1 MFVRNKVLVS
11 LRVYYYMPDYR
22 DLIQE
27 FMWQTMDIKPKYPRV
42 NKFLNYW
49 KENIEAVIADI
60 EMIETEKISK
70 YKSVE
75 DIFGAKVSRL
85 RCRDAYGYEWEFL
98 DEEARMWTFKFTED
112 EVIEAVRAVKNEDWF
127 INRIRKELNMIW
139 NRKNGYN

>member
-75 DIFGAKVSRL
+75 DIFK
-85 RCRDAYGYEWEFL
+85 Y
-98 DEEARMWTFKFTED
+98 
-112 EVIEAVRAVKNEDWF
+112 
-127 INRIRKELNMIW
+127 
-139 NRKNGYN
+139 

>member
-1 MFVRNKVLVS
+1 MVVRNKVLVS
-11 LRVYYYMPDYR
+11 LHVFYSMPDYR

-75 DIFGAKVSRL
+75 DIFK
-85 RCRDAYGYEWEFL
+85 Y
-98 DEEARMWTFKFTED
+98 
-112 EVIEAVRAVKNEDWF
+112 
-127 INRIRKELNMIW
+127 
-139 NRKNGYN
+139 

>member
-11 LRVYYYMPDYR
+11 LHVFYYMPDYR

-75 DIFGAKVSRL
+75 DIFK
-85 RCRDAYGYEWEFL
+85 Y
-98 DEEARMWTFKFTED
+98 
-112 EVIEAVRAVKNEDWF
+112 
-127 INRIRKELNMIW
+127 
-139 NRKNGYN
+139 

>member
-11 LRVYYYMPDYR
+11 LRVFYYMPDYR
-22 DLIQE
+22 DIIQE

-75 DIFGAKVSRL
+75 DIFK
-85 RCRDAYGYEWEFL
+85 Y
-98 DEEARMWTFKFTED
+98 
-112 EVIEAVRAVKNEDWF
+112 
-127 INRIRKELNMIW
+127 
-139 NRKNGYN
+139 

>member
-49 KENIEAVIADI
+49 KENIEAVIADV

-75 DIFGAKVSRL
+75 DIFK
-85 RCRDAYGYEWEFL
+85 Y
-98 DEEARMWTFKFTED
+98 
-112 EVIEAVRAVKNEDWF
+112 
-127 INRIRKELNMIW
+127 
-139 NRKNGYN
+139 

>member
-11 LRVYYYMPDYR
+11 LRVYYYIPDYR

-60 EMIETEKISK
+60 EMAETEKISK

-75 DIFGAKVSRL
+75 DIFK
-85 RCRDAYGYEWEFL
+85 Y
-98 DEEARMWTFKFTED
+98 
-112 EVIEAVRAVKNEDWF
+112 
-127 INRIRKELNMIW
+127 
-139 NRKNGYN
+139 

>member
-11 LRVYYYMPDYR
+11 LHVFYYMPDHR

-60 EMIETEKISK
+60 EMIEIEKISK

-75 DIFGAKVSRL
+75 DIFK
-85 RCRDAYGYEWEFL
+85 Y
-98 DEEARMWTFKFTED
+98 
-112 EVIEAVRAVKNEDWF
+112 
-127 INRIRKELNMIW
+127 
-139 NRKNGYN
+139 

>member
-22 DLIQE
+22 DIIQE

-60 EMIETEKISK
+60 EMIETEKMSK

-75 DIFGAKVSRL
+75 DIFK
-85 RCRDAYGYEWEFL
+85 Y
-98 DEEARMWTFKFTED
+98 
-112 EVIEAVRAVKNEDWF
+112 
-127 INRIRKELNMIW
+127 
-139 NRKNGYN
+139 

>member
-1 MFVRNKVLVS
+1 MLLNRKVLVS
-11 LRVYYYMPDYR
+11 LHVFYYMPDYR

-60 EMIETEKISK
+60 EMIEIEKISK

-75 DIFGAKVSRL
+75 DIFK
-85 RCRDAYGYEWEFL
+85 Y
-98 DEEARMWTFKFTED
+98 
-112 EVIEAVRAVKNEDWF
+112 
-127 INRIRKELNMIW
+127 
-139 NRKNGYN
+139 